1 MAVESE
7 RSDTLVLGLCHAK
20 QGQDGTT
27 FWGEIPVQKQV
38 NDIF

>member
-1 MAVESE
+1 MAVECE
-7 RSDTLVLGLCHAK
+7 RSDRLVLELCHAK
-20 QGQDGTT
+20 EKQDGTT